1 MGRGIVLLI
10 GVLSL
15 APRLAAQPSDLLA
28 DVRSLYES
36 ASYEEALT
44 RMASLEPAGRTTMLE
59 QYRAFCLIALG
70 RTEEATA
77 VIERTVQNNPDFVP
91 SASDAS
97 PRVRAVF
104 ETTRR
109 KLLPAVIKSAYA
121 SAKTSFSAGDFVL
134 ATTGFTRVL
143 NLTNSLG
150 NDVPQE
156 LADLKLV
163 AKEFMDLSTQR
174 MQAHT
179 AAASADPA
187 PGEMADRAAAP
198 SVTTTPAAVLSQKLP
213 VWTRRDGASGGPI
226 PLNGEVLISIDET
239 GHVVDARIT
248 RASDPNYD
256 RQVLD
261 AARQWRYT
269 PAMRNGVPLP
279 SEKVISYVL
288 RAR

>member
-70 RTEEATA
+70 RTEEAA
-77 VIERTVQNNPDFVP
+77 QVIERTVQNNPDFVP

-104 ETTRR
+104 ENTRR
-109 KLLPAVIKSAYA
+109 KLLPAIIKSAYA
-121 SAKTSFSAGDFVL
+121 SAKTSFSTGDFVL

-150 NDVPQE
+150 SDAPPE

-163 AKEFMDLSTQR
+163 AKEFIDLSTQR

-179 AAASADPA
+179 AAAADAAPSA
-187 PGEMADRAAAP
+187 MADRPAAAP
-198 SVTTTPAAVLSQKLP
+198 VTTTPAAVLSQKLP

-269 PAMRNGVPLP
+269 PATRNGVPLP

>member
-70 RTEEATA
+70 RTEEAA
-77 VIERTVQNNPDFVP
+77 QVIERTVQNNPDFVP

-104 ETTRR
+104 ENTRR
-109 KLLPAVIKSAYA
+109 KLLPAIIKSAYA
-121 SAKTSFSAGDFVL
+121 SAKTSFSTGDFVL

-150 NDVPQE
+150 SDVPQE

-179 AAASADPA
+179 AASADPPPA
-187 PGEMADRAAAP
+187 AMADRPAAAP
-198 SVTTTPAAVLSQKLP
+198 VTTTPAAVVSQKLP
-213 VWTRRDGASGGPI
+213 AWTRRDGSSGGLV
-226 PLNGEVLISIDET
+226 PLTGEVLISIDET

-269 PAMRNGVPLP
+269 PATRNGVPLP

>member
-70 RTEEATA
+70 RTEEAA
-77 VIERTVQNNPDFVP
+77 QVIERTVQNNPDFVP

-104 ETTRR
+104 ENTRR
-109 KLLPAVIKSAYA
+109 KLLPAIIKSAYA
-121 SAKTSFSAGDFVL
+121 SAKTSFSTGDFVL

-150 NDVPQE
+150 SDVPQE

-179 AAASADPA
+179 AAAADAAPSA
-187 PGEMADRAAAP
+187 MADRPAAAP
-198 SVTTTPAAVLSQKLP
+198 VTTTPAAVLSQKLP

-269 PAMRNGVPLP
+269 PATRNGVPLP

>member
-10 GVLSL
+10 GVLSV
-15 APRLAAQPSDLLA
+15 APGLAAQPSDLLA

-44 RMASLEPAGRTTMLE
+44 RMASLEPSGRTTMLE

-91 SASDAS
+91 SPSDAS
-97 PRVRAVF
+97 PRIRAVF
-104 ETTRR
+104 ENTRR
-109 KLLPAVIKSAYA
+109 KLLPAIIKSAYA
-121 SAKTSFSAGDFVL
+121 SAKTSFSNGDFVL

-150 NDVPQE
+150 SDVPSE

-163 AKEFMDLSTQR
+163 AKEFIDLSTQR
-174 MQAHT
+174 MQAH
-179 AAASADPA
+179 AAASPADPA
-187 PGEMADRAAAP
+187 PATTADRPSTAA
-198 SVTTTPAAVLSQKLP
+198 VTTTPAAVVSQKLP
-213 VWTRRDGASGGPI
+213 AWTRRDGSSGGPV
-226 PLNGEVLISIDET
+226 PLTGEVLISIDET

-269 PAMRNGVPLP
+269 PATRNGVPLP